1 MITNTIKDR
10 YHNIIGFEEVKD
22 NGDKVMKDRYHNIV
36 GFYFKAQNVTKDR
49 YHNLIA
55 HGDVLSS
62 LIR

>member
-1 MITNTIKDR
+1 MPINTIKDR
-10 YHNIIGFEEVKD
+10 YHNIIGFEEVKP

-36 GFYFKAQNVTKDR
+36 GFYFAVQNVTKDR
-49 YHNLIA
+49 YHNIVA